1 MQLLSTHLRLRPPPL
16 TAPSLR
22 RMRACAGPTA
32 YFGLMNC
39 VARHDI
45 KDTALGTVSEAYP
58 HLIMEGFS
66 SALGT
71 RVNNIL
77 KHLFPVPKD
86 DRRAQHASQVDAP
99 CRGRQLTQAW
109 HAARAASAW

>member
-1 MQLLSTHLRLRPPPL
+1 
-16 TAPSLR
+16 
-22 RMRACAGPTA
+22 
-32 YFGLMNC
+32 MNC

-45 KDTALGTVSEAYP
+45 KDTQLGTVSEAYP
-58 HLIMEGFS
+58 HIILEGFS

-86 DRRAQHASQVDAP
+86 DTCARFAAAVCLCAEATQRRS
-99 CRGRQLTQAW
+99 
-109 HAARAASAW
+109 